1 MACYKPINPFTDLK
15 PGDQIAIRS
24 LFGNLHASLKHLYHV
39 ISSKNY
45 YYHHGVYLGG
55 DVYEVV
61 HFYGE
66 TSADARP
73 CKIDLWA
80 FVQNGEDNQL
90 YRVDHEG
97 EVLPI
102 NETLQKAKEVLVK
115 DETND
120 KEKWP
125 GYNIIWN
132 NCENLAS
139 WLKIGKKVSYQAKEV
154 VIRGGISASAA
165 SVAIIGSIA
174 GSIAMIRK

>member
-1 MACYKPINPFTDLK
+1 MACYNIIHPFKDLK

-24 LFGNLHASLKHLYHV
+24 LFDNLHQSLKYLYHV

-45 YYHHGVYLGG
+45 YYHHGVFLGG
-55 DVYEVV
+55 DAYEVV
-61 HFYGE
+61 HFSGE

-73 CKIDLWA
+73 CKIDLWE
-80 FVQNGEDNQL
+80 FIQRGEDKTL

-97 EVLPI
+97 EVLPV

-115 DETND
+115 DEFND
-120 KEKWP
+120 EEKWP

-139 WLKIGKKVSYQAKEV
+139 WLKIGKKVSYQAKEA
-154 VIRGGISASAA
+154 VIRGGIYGAVA
-165 SVAIIGSIA
+165 SVAIRSIA
-174 GSIAMIRK
+174 GSLGPS